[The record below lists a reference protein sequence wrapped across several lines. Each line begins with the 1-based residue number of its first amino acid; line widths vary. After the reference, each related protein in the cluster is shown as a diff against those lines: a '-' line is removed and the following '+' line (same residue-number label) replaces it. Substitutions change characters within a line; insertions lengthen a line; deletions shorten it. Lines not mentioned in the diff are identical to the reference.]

1 MQNLLFTFSEG
12 KMKYLC
18 VTFDKLTDKHDKVKV
33 KKQKQKTFQLNDREV
48 VSRNIVRFVQL
59 KLGLYNLQFE

>member
-12 KMKYLC
+12 KIKYLC

-33 KKQKQKTFQLNDREV
+33 KKQKQKMFQLNDGGV
-48 VSRNIVRFVQL
+48 MSRIFV
-59 KLGLYNLQFE
+59 KYKTWF

>member
-12 KMKYLC
+12 KIKYLC

-33 KKQKQKTFQLNDREV
+33 KKQKQKMFQLNDRGV
-48 VSRNIVRFVQL
+48 MSRIFV
-59 KLGLYNLQFE
+59 KYKTWF